1 MTAYPA
7 RQRGAVTLVGALF
20 IIITLA
26 LMIEVLHRSAGSDIL
41 DTAVQSSSVQA
52 LFLAE
57 SGLEHAAARLG
68 PGSCDATTLTGTY
81 PFANGSF
88 TIEDLGAGFNT
99 DFSSGALPATDCR
112 VRITGITTL
121 AAQRVIE
128 AIFRKDGNLLAGANA
143 NFNEPPGACDADD
156 TPACYPTGWSLPD
169 NGWDDTGGA
178 GTPVNR
184 AAYVIKPNPGGSTAT
199 TAGAFGLSPFT
210 VTAPITLTLNLDV
223 RVVTSGATN
232 KEAQLSFSLN
242 DGTNTYNAAPYPLE
256 LGHTGSYT
264 ADAVTFTIGGTGPVT
279 ITGLDFILF
288 AKAGQPKQIWLDNL
302 DLQGPGGGGTTSLLQ
317 WREVISN

>member
-1 MTAYPA
+1 MTAHPA
-7 RQRGAVTLVGALF
+7 RQRGAVTLIGALF

-41 DTAVQSSSVQA
+41 DTAAQGNSVQA

-68 PGSCDATTLTGTY
+68 SGTCDASLTGTY
-81 PFANGSF
+81 PFGNGSF
-88 TIEDLGAGFNT
+88 TIEDLGPGFVT
-99 DFSSGALPATDCR
+99 DFSGTALPATDCR
-112 VRITGITTL
+112 IRVTATLPVTG
-121 AAQRVIE
+121 AQRVIE
-128 AIFRKDGNLLAGANA
+128 ATFRKDGNLLAGANA
-143 NFNEPPGACDADD
+143 SFDEPSGPCVAPG
-156 TPACYPTGWSLPD
+156 CYPAGWSLPD

-199 TAGAFGLSPFT
+199 TAGAFGLTPFT

-232 KEAQLSFSLN
+232 KEAQLSFSLT

-302 DLQGPGGGGTTSLLQ
+302 DLQGPGGGGTISLLQ